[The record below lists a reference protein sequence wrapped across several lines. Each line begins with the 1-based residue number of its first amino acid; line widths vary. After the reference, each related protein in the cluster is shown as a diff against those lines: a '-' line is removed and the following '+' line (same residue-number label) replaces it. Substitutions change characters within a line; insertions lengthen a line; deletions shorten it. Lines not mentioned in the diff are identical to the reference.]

1 MICIRVFDS
10 TENISSVW
18 MHSKKY
24 FEKYFQVFD
33 FNCILENAMEN
44 QWWQRSQEIDGGK
57 DRRSMVVEIDGHLQW

>member
-18 MHSKKY
+18 MRSKKY
-24 FEKYFQVFD
+24 IEKYFQVFD

-44 QWWQRSQEIDGGK
+44 Q
-57 DRRSMVVEIDGHLQW
+57 